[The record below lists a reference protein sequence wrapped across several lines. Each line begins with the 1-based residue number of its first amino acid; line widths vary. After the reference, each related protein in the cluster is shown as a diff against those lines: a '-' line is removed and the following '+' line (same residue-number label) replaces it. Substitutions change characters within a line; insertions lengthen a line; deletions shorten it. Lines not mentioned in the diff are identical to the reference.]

1 MKVRKNSI
9 MDVNFQLYVQ
19 YSLLSDVY
27 TIHCNLINP
36 ILESWYVWWDEELA
50 FLLDF
55 IGKRI
60 ISIMLKYESQSNW
73 IVIVMHCVWSYSIKD
88 YLQDGFE
95 HDFITIDT
103 QKHHCILEKSVH
115 FMCHSNALKKVSQ
128 PVILLNGYLSREKSH
143 FV

>member
-1 MKVRKNSI
+1 MKVGKNSI
-9 MDVNFQLYVQ
+9 VDVNFHLYVH

-27 TIHCNLINP
+27 TIHCDLINP

-55 IGKRI
+55 IDKRI

-73 IVIVMHCVWSYSIKD
+73 IFIAMHCVWSYSIID

-103 QKHHCILEKSVH
+103 QKHRCILEQSVH
-115 FMCHSNALKKVSQ
+115 FMCHSNALEKVSQ
-128 PVILLNGYLSREKSH
+128 PVILLNGYLFREKSH